1 MARLHLQL
9 RYKGKESFVKNK
21 HLGKKN
27 ARFNNFLT
35 LTLRK
40 NCETFNV
47 KGMYNFDYKNFK
59 RLNPFVKNKDIAEY
73 LGVSEGYISKVIS
86 GQTQLTE
93 ERFVKL
99 INHPTWNIDMFLQVK
114 YQSDPTNMPPLPQG
128 NTVQVGSITGN
139 NNSVARG
146 DITPDRSDN
155 LPQWL
160 PTTDNVESVA
170 AEEVPFITKP
180 VIESREVDIRQFIEE
195 GKAKMIIPQ
204 GLIEQKVDYARK
216 IYSDAMAPDIRE
228 GDIILCSFLPDTSYL
243 VDGDIYALDTT
254 KYGCVIRDIEHN
266 GEEIILH
273 ARNHKHPNL
282 IVKQTEILSV
292 AVPMQLIRSTFSQRT
307 DYEQIIKDK
316 DDRIDLL
323 VNREF
328 DHIRHTDKL
337 LEQIDRVTAQQGKLI
352 EALVE
357 KK

>member
-1 MARLHLQL
+1 MKTADFELFIKL
-9 RYKGKESFVKNK
+9 
-21 HLGKKN
+21 
-27 ARFNNFLT
+27 NFL
-35 LTLRK
+35 K
-40 NCETFNV
+40 KIEV
-47 KGMYNFDYKNFK
+47 
-59 RLNPFVKNKDIAEY
+59 AEY
-73 LGVSEGYISKVIS
+73 LGVSPSYISKVLNGEPLS
-86 GQTQLTE
+86 AD
-93 ERFVKL
+93 KL
-99 INHPTWNIDMFLQVK
+99 RKLLDHPTWDTSMLHSSPQ
-114 YQSDPTNMPPLPQG
+114 PTIQG
-128 NTVQVGSITGN
+128 NTVQVGSINGN
-139 NNSVARG
+139 NNSVAGG

-273 ARNHKHPNL
+273 ARNHKHPDL
-282 IVKQTEILSV
+282 IVNQTEILSV

-337 LEQIDRVTAQQGKLI
+337 LEQIDRMTTQQGKLI
-352 EALVE
+352 EALVD
-357 KK
+357 KKH

>member
-1 MARLHLQL
+1 MNSKKNGEILKA
-9 RYKGKESFVKNK
+9 YFKSIGKTQEDIAAELGVTHPYVNALLNGKPF
-21 HLGKKN
+21 GKKQ
-27 ARFNNFLT
+27 AAKWEILFGISAYWLITGKGAMLT
-35 LTLRK
+35 DGT
-40 NCETFNV
+40 TPQ
-47 KGMYNFDYKNFK
+47 FDDNITNEVLF
-59 RLNPFVKNKDIAEY
+59 PQEDTIPSGDFPTAEPTD
-73 LGVSEGYISKVIS
+73 
-86 GQTQLTE
+86 GQM
-93 ERFVKL
+93 V
-99 INHPTWNIDMFLQVK
+99 
-114 YQSDPTNMPPLPQG
+114 PTNIP
-128 NTVQVGSITGN
+128 
-139 NNSVARG
+139 A
-146 DITPDRSDN
+146 
-155 LPQWL
+155 WL
-160 PTTDNVESVA
+160 PTSDDVESVA

-273 ARNHKHPNL
+273 ARNHKHPDL

-323 VNREF
+323 VNRERE
-328 DHIRHTDKL
+328 HIIQTGKHLEHIDRLLEQIDRASNQQGQY

-352 EALVE
+352 EALVN
-357 KK
+357 KQDK

>member
-1 MARLHLQL
+1 MKSADFQL
-9 RYKGKESFVKNK
+9 FI
-21 HLGKKN
+21 KKN
-27 ARFNNFLT
+27 NLT
-35 LTLRK
+35 QKSVAKYL
-40 NCETFNV
+40 EVSPTFMNQIA
-47 KGMYNFDYKNFK
+47 KG
-59 RLNPFVKNKDIAEY
+59 
-73 LGVSEGYISKVIS
+73 
-86 GQTQLTE
+86 
-93 ERFVKL
+93 ERPIPTDKL
-99 INHPTWNIDMFLQVK
+99 QKLLEHPTWDTSMLHP
-114 YQSDPTNMPPLPQG
+114 SPLPTMQG
-128 NTVQVGSITGN
+128 NTVQVGSINGN
-139 NNSVARG
+139 NNSVAGG
-146 DITPDRSDN
+146 DMTPDRSDN

-273 ARNHKHPNL
+273 ARNHKHPDL

-357 KK
+357 KNK